1 MVTGPKAHADP
12 RAANDKI
19 RIRYFSKFYNFFEEY
34 VVVGN
39 RENTRC

>member
-19 RIRYFSKFYNFFEEY
+19 RIRYFSKFYIFFEED
-34 VVVGN
+34 VVVKKRG
-39 RENTRC
+39 NTRC